1 MKKEIKWNK
10 INLIKQNQ
18 CVKNEN
24 NIVSNINYI
33 LYSIK
38 YNE

>member
-1 MKKEIKWNK
+1 MGKEIKKNK

-18 CVKNEN
+18 CIKTEN
-24 NIVSNINYI
+24 NISNINYI

-38 YNE
+38 YNK